1 MTLTCHQNSMKHIK
15 GKSKCCNADVMNWLG
30 NVTAVMF
37 GDKMPKPTLLC
48 MKCYKETIKNK

>member
-1 MTLTCHQNSMKHIK
+1 MKHIK